1 MSKIPQWLT
10 PERKEA
16 LIRLFTVSRGFCV
29 YGHKNCPIPEHH
41 FSVYIEYLI
50 HDWKE
55 LDRDLQNAILEAER
69 NALHRLP
76 QRRFPLEGRFNAVSR
91 DIYAESQPLF
101 YLDGQSVSGV
111 TLQPFVKARI
121 ASSYIRLYVDLSGV
135 LKQVSKSKRRK
146 ALRYGK
152 PLPNEIVNQINS
164 QVLLAVRDYYSH

>member
-1 MSKIPQWLT
+1 MSKMPQWFT
-10 PERKEA
+10 PERQET

-29 YGHKNCPIPEHH
+29 FGHKNCTIPEHH
-41 FSVYIEYLI
+41 FPVYIEYLI

-55 LDRDLQNAILEAER
+55 LDRDLRRAILEAER
-69 NALHRLP
+69 DTLHRIP

-101 YLDGQSVSGV
+101 YLEGQSVSGV
-111 TLQPFVKARI
+111 TLKPFVKARI
-121 ASSYIRLYVDLSGV
+121 ASSYVHLHVDLSGV

-152 PLPNEIVNQINS
+152 PLPNEIINQINH
-164 QVLLAVRDYYSH
+164 QVLLAVQDYYNH